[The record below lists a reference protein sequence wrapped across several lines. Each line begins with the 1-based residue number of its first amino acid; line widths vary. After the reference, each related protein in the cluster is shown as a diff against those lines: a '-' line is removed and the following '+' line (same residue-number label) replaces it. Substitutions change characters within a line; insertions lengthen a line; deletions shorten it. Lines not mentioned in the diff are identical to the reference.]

1 MFDHGRWR
9 NLESLPH
16 PGSVNEG
23 RKPEGGLSRVFAQ
36 AKAQIG
42 PVLIGADQR
51 RGRLFQLQE
60 LRAQR
65 GIVL

>member
-9 NLESLPH
+9 DSKSLPH

-23 RKPEGGLSRVFAQ
+23 GKPEGGMPGVFAQ

-42 PVLIGADQR
+42 PVFVGADQR
-51 RGRLFQLQE
+51 RGCLFQLQE
-60 LRAQR
+60 LRAQG